1 MKPEI
6 QRCDPSDLILQL
18 KGLGIKNILNFDYIS
33 PPSLDGIKAS
43 LAKLNMLGALDSQ
56 SNLTKD
62 GEIMVQ
68 TNLDPSFMRAIIVAN
83 QEDKRVASE
92 IITIAA
98 LMQVSQQL
106 HVTAGVDPFQV
117 SKAKKKQGVI
127 EGDHITFL
135 NIFNKYC

>member
-43 LAKLNMLGALDSQ
+43 LAKLNMLGALDTQ

-83 QEDKRVASE
+83 QEEKRVASE

-98 LMQVSQQL
+98 LMQVSQ
-106 HVTAGVDPFQV
+106 
-117 SKAKKKQGVI
+117 
-127 EGDHITFL
+127 
-135 NIFNKYC
+135 